1 MDELINIVVKEA
13 ASDLHLSSDN
23 HPTIRV
29 NGVLIPLLKRRE
41 LTKEDTLGFI
51 KRAFNPR
58 ARKTFLSTKE
68 IDFSYSHNEESRFRG
83 NGFSSKA
90 RPSRF
95 KTYPKNIKSLEELN
109 LPPILETFAQKQQGF
124 FLSLAQSDKG
134 RQQLWHL

>member
-51 KRAFNPR
+51 RELLTPEQEKHSYQQKKLIFHILTMKNPDLEETDFP
-58 ARKTFLSTKE
+58 AR
-68 IDFSYSHNEESRFRG
+68 RG
-83 NGFSSKA
+83 
-90 RPSRF
+90 RSRF

>member
-51 KRAFNPR
+51 RELLTPEQE
-58 ARKTFLSTKE
+58 KTFLSTKE
-68 IDFSYSHNEESRFRG
+68 IDFFI
-83 NGFSSKA
+83 FS
-90 RPSRF
+90 
-95 KTYPKNIKSLEELN
+95 
-109 LPPILETFAQKQQGF
+109 Q
-124 FLSLAQSDKG
+124 
-134 RQQLWHL
+134 